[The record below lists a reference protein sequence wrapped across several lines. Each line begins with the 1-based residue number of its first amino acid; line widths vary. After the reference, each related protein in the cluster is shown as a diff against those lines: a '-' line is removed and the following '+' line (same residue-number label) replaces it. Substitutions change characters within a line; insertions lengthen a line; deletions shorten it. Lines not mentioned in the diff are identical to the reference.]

1 MNGVVRRQERHAD
14 DGAATS
20 TQLRAAA
27 RIRLGIVFT
36 LQSIMA
42 AELVMLLLQ
51 QSWASGL
58 WLLAIMAVTGAP
70 ILLGSRL
77 PVRIPAEYELLAIL
91 FVFAS
96 LFLGEFHSY
105 YERFW
110 WWDIVLHSTSGLLL
124 GIVGFLLV
132 YVLNESRRIDVHM
145 RPGFVALFAFAFAVT
160 AGVLWEILEFAAD
173 QLFGMQMQKPMGGDP
188 SGLTDTMW
196 DLIVDTLGAAVISG
210 FGWWHM
216 RRDQRSFIDV
226 WTDRFVAKN
235 PGIFRN

>member
-1 MNGVVRRQERHAD
+1 M
-14 DGAATS
+14 
-20 TQLRAAA
+20 AA
-27 RIRLGIVFT
+27 RVRLGIVLA
-36 LQSIMA
+36 LQAVMA
-42 AELVMLLLQ
+42 VELVVLLLQ
-51 QSWASGL
+51 GSWASGV

-70 ILLGSRL
+70 VLLGSRL
-77 PVRIPAEYELLAIL
+77 PVHIPAEYELLAIL

-124 GIVGFLLV
+124 GLVGFLLV
-132 YVLNESRRIDVHM
+132 YVLNASRRINLHM
-145 RPGFVALFAFAFAVT
+145 RPGFVALFAFTFALSVG
-160 AGVLWEILEFAAD
+160 ALWEIFEFAAD
-173 QLFGMQMQKPMGGDP
+173 QLLGLQMQKPMRGDP

-196 DLIVDTLGAAVISG
+196 DLIVDSLGAALISA

-216 RRDQRSFIDV
+216 RRDRRSFIDV

-235 PGIFRN
+235 PRLFRH